1 VYYFEMTTK
10 DQANEVACIHNG
22 YILHR
27 RHGDASNFLMQ
38 RYFCRKVCDE
48 PDKFEQN
55 HCTFEVNILKV
66 TEEEGRVQNVKNY
79 HTAHK
84 DDLSFYTKVAYE
96 ANKDRHII
104 PVSEQAHRQLRA
116 QMELASGKPMHPLAI
131 KADRDRQILA
141 LRNEPENPEVQS
153 QDC

>member
-1 VYYFEMTTK
+1 MTTK

-27 RHGDASNFLMQ
+27 RHGETSNFLMQ
-38 RYFCRKVCDE
+38 KYFCRKVCDE

-84 DDLSFYTKVAYE
+84 DDLSFYIKVAYE

-104 PVSEQAHRQLRA
+104 PVSEQAHR
-116 QMELASGKPMHPLAI
+116 
-131 KADRDRQILA
+131 
-141 LRNEPENPEVQS
+141 
-153 QDC
+153 